1 MKSLVL
7 VLIQFAALGFIF
19 VTGPLFPASL
29 FPLAVEFVGITL
41 GAWALHSIGFGNFN
55 ITPNPVR
62 GAHLV
67 TRGPYT
73 FIRHP
78 MYSALLLT
86 TLPLVLAAFSPFRAA
101 VWLVLLADFIVK
113 LNYEEQLLTKKFK
126 GYAQYKKHTYRLIP
140 FVY

>member
-7 VLIQFAALGFIF
+7 VFIQFAALALILL
-19 VTGPLFPASL
+19 TGPLFPAAL
-29 FPLAVEFVGITL
+29 FPLLVELAGLALGGWAVLAQGI
-41 GAWALHSIGFGNFN
+41 GNFGV
-55 ITPNPVR
+55 TPDPVA

-67 TRGPYT
+67 TRGPYAL
-73 FIRHP
+73 IRHP

-86 TLPLVLAAFSPFRAA
+86 TLPLVLAAFSPLRAA
-101 VWLVLLADFIVK
+101 FWLVLLADFIVK